1 MFSPQDIRPHNNSLL
16 RRYNQDFYGAL
27 KCHLWPIIF
36 PNMPLILLLLGVQL
50 ILAHHYISSSTCVS
64 NLNHTFSHEFA
75 LQAFLIIFVYPISIG
90 AHSDLIH
97 DVVVIDP

>member
-1 MFSPQDIRPHNNSLL
+1 MCVVTIMGPSPLAEVL
-16 RRYNQDFYGAL
+16 L

-36 PNMPLILLLLGVQL
+36 SNLPLRLLLVEVQT
-50 ILAHHYISSSTCVS
+50 ILVHYYISNSPCVS
-64 NLNHTFSHEFA
+64 NLNHTLSHELA
-75 LQAFLIIFVYPISIG
+75 LQVFLIIFVCPILIG